1 MPRWV
6 GIGVIVLGTAAM
18 TALMC
23 AGVWGVDVLAHRER
37 ISRYNCT
44 TPAGDLVKMQI
55 TGAAHIEVMGCTT
68 IVEIGRKG

>member
-1 MPRWV
+1 MW
-6 GIGVIVLGTAAM
+6 GLIVAGAL
-18 TALMC
+18 ALMC
-23 AGVWGVDVLAHRER
+23 GGYALAHHEKGTER

-68 IVEIGRKG
+68 MVEIGRKG